1 MKNDRAQ
8 HLAVLV
14 VGAGLSVA
22 EANNLTLRERNAIF
36 KFMNGGK

>member
-1 MKNDRAQ
+1 M
-8 HLAVLV
+8 LAALV
-14 VGAGLSVA
+14 VGAGLSVT